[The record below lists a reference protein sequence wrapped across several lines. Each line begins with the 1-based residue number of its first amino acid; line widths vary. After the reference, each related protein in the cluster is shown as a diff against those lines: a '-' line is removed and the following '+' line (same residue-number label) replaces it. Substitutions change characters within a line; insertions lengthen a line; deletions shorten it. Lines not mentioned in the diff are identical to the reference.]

1 MTEIN
6 GRMLS
11 EAEALSLELLTLM
24 TRGGPV
30 SERGYVAANAHT
42 VPDQARVYLRMWV
55 DEGLVKVYPGA
66 VWSAID
72 GDVDG
77 YRVTRP

>member
-1 MTEIN
+1 MAEIN
-6 GRMLS
+6 GRALS
-11 EAEALSLELLTLM
+11 EAEALSLELLTM
-24 TRGGPV
+24 ATRAGPI
-30 SERGYVAANAHT
+30 SERGFIAANADASPSQT
-42 VPDQARVYLRMWV
+42 SGYLRAWV
-55 DEGLVKVYPGA
+55 AEGLVTVMPGA